1 MPMLKTRP
9 TLKTRFTELVGIDYP
24 ILQEGLGPYKTVR
37 LAAAVSNAGGL
48 GTVSIPGITEE
59 PQRGAAILRGYLEEA
74 CALTERPMAVNIP
87 VGSDATGK
95 VLPFS
100 EAYVQAVVE
109 AVRDPAIARRI
120 RVITTSAGPP
130 AAARKLIAGIGL
142 IHFHKV
148 GGTRQAIRAEAE
160 GVDAI
165 IASGYEAGGHTHA
178 RPVHTFVLGPSV
190 TEAVKVPVILAGGVR
205 DGRTLAAALMMGAE
219 GVAMGTRFVA
229 CRDNTDWHPAYAQR
243 ILDAREGEDI
253 VFPATY
259 GPSRALPSGGL
270 SELLDLVAEGH
281 ADEDELTRFKDI
293 RLIAGQRDGD
303 MKGGLLPAGQVSGAI
318 NDLIDAADF
327 IPKMVE
333 DAIRTMARVQQLVR
347 P

>member
-1 MPMLKTRP
+1 
-9 TLKTRFTELVGIDYP
+9 
-24 ILQEGLGPYKTVR
+24 
-37 LAAAVSNAGGL
+37 
-48 GTVSIPGITEE
+48 
-59 PQRGAAILRGYLEEA
+59 
-74 CALTERPMAVNIP
+74 
-87 VGSDATGK
+87 
-95 VLPFS
+95 
-100 EAYVQAVVE
+100 
-109 AVRDPAIARRI
+109 
-120 RVITTSAGPP
+120 
-130 AAARKLIAGIGL
+130 
-142 IHFHKV
+142 
-148 GGTRQAIRAEAE
+148 
-160 GVDAI
+160 
-165 IASGYEAGGHTHA
+165 
-178 RPVHTFVLGPSV
+178 
-190 TEAVKVPVILAGGVR
+190 
-205 DGRTLAAALMMGAE
+205 
-219 GVAMGTRFVA
+219 MGTRFVA